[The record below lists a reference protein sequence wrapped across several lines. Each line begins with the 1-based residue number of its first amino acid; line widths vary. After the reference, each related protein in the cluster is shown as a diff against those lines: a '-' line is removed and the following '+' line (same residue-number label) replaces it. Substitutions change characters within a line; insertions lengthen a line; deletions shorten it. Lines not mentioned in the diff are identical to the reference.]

1 MRKNSVRIL
10 AFNITHDSSV
20 CSINNGHIEFF
31 CKEER
36 LSRVK
41 RDKHPFKSLQLYKSK
56 NFGKIDYILYCT
68 PSNYG
73 GEPEFFYREFIG
85 KLFDVEM
92 ENFSSLSHHLCH
104 AASAFYN
111 SGFKKALTF
120 VIDRNGSI
128 LFDNKID
135 ACRESE
141 SVFSCSYP
149 DNLKPLYKSFWTNDR
164 IGINKDNLKKLIK
177 NSFPS
182 SDIQVDN
189 EYSITKVYEAATTLI
204 GQPILEN
211 GKTMGLASYGSNKK
225 YPSLFLNGSPIT
237 NYFTHIINGDADN
250 EVIFNGEQD
259 KITNNI
265 TKDNYKFYADKARHV
280 QLETQKESLR
290 LIKKY
295 INKTKIKN
303 VCIVGGYGLNVVANN
318 YYVKNLPN
326 VNFYFEP
333 VADDTGIAIGAAYFK
348 YRNVTKD
355 NTVVTLKNNFYH
367 YYEDSKINK
376 GVEATIEDVCKLLM
390 DQKSVA
396 IFEGAAE
403 AGPRALGH
411 RSILFDPRNKNCKD
425 TVNKIK
431 NREWYRPFAGVI
443 LKKEFKKY
451 FNTLGLEESN
461 NMTINFEC
469 KKNTVKLFP
478 GVVHVDNSCRVQ
490 TVSSGF
496 LYNLLNHF
504 DKLTKCPI
512 LLNTSL
518 NLAGEPLVNTKEEA
532 LLLLNKSE
540 LDAIY
545 FVDEKKLIQKE
556 KHESI

>member
-1 MRKNSVRIL
+1 VRIL

-36 LSRVK
+36 LSRIK
-41 RDKHPFKSLQLYKSK
+41 RDKHPFKSLELYKSK

-73 GEPEFFYREFIG
+73 GESEFYYREYIKKIFN
-85 KLFDVEM
+85 VEM
-92 ENFSSLSHHLCH
+92 QNFSSLTHHLCH
-104 AASAFYN
+104 ASSAFYN

-135 ACRESE
+135 VCRESE
-141 SVFSCSYP
+141 SVFLCSYP
-149 DNLKPLYKSFWTNDR
+149 DNFTPLYKSFWTNDN

-177 NSFPS
+177 SNFPL
-182 SDIQVDN
+182 SDIHVDN

-211 GKTMGLASYGSNKK
+211 GKTMGLASYGVNKK
-225 YPSLFLNGSPIT
+225 YHSLFLNGSPIT
-237 NYFTHIINGDADN
+237 NYFTNIINEDGDN
-250 EVIFNGEQD
+250 VVIFKDQQD
-259 KITNNI
+259 KITKDI
-265 TKDNYKFYADKARHV
+265 TENNYKFYADKAKQV

-295 INKTKIKN
+295 ISKTKIKN

-318 YYVKNLPN
+318 YYIENLPN

-348 YRNVTKD
+348 YRNLTKD
-355 NTVVTLKNNFYH
+355 NKVITPKNNFYH
-367 YYEDSKINK
+367 YYEDNKINK
-376 GVEATIEDVCKLLM
+376 GTKATVKDVCKLLI
-390 DQKSVA
+390 DQKSLA

-411 RSILFDPRNKNCKD
+411 RSILFDSRNKNCKNI
-425 TVNKIK
+425 VNKIK

-443 LKKEFKKY
+443 LKEEFKKY

-461 NMTINFEC
+461 NMTINFKC
-469 KKNTVKLFP
+469 KKNIEKLFP
-478 GVVHVDNSCRVQ
+478 GVIHVDNS
-490 TVSSGF
+490 
-496 LYNLLNHF
+496 
-504 DKLTKCPI
+504 
-512 LLNTSL
+512 
-518 NLAGEPLVNTKEEA
+518 
-532 LLLLNKSE
+532 
-540 LDAIY
+540 
-545 FVDEKKLIQKE
+545 
-556 KHESI
+556 

>member
-1 MRKNSVRIL
+1 MRIL

-41 RDKHPFKSLQLYKSK
+41 RDKHPFKSLQLYKSR
-56 NFGKIDYILYCT
+56 NFGKIDHILYCT
-68 PSNYG
+68 PSNYNNQQ
-73 GEPEFFYREFIG
+73 EYFYKQFIE
-85 KLFDVEM
+85 KLFDVDM

-141 SVFSCSYP
+141 SVFLCSYP
-149 DNLKPLYKSFWTNDR
+149 DNFTPLYKSFWTNDS
-164 IGINKDNLKKLIK
+164 IGVNKDNLKKLIK
-177 NSFPS
+177 SNFPL
-182 SDIQVDN
+182 SDVHVDN

-225 YPSLFLNGSPIT
+225 YHSLFLNGIPIT
-237 NYFTHIINGDADN
+237 NYFTHVINEGNDN
-250 EVIFNGEQD
+250 VVIFKGEQN
-259 KITNNI
+259 KITKNI
-265 TKDNYKFYADKARHV
+265 TKDNYKFYADKAKHV
-280 QLETQKESLR
+280 QLKTQEESLC

-295 INKTKIKN
+295 ISKTKIKN

-318 YYVKNLPN
+318 YYIKNLPN
-326 VNFYFEP
+326 INFYFEP

-348 YRNVTKD
+348 YRNLTKD
-355 NTVVTLKNNFYH
+355 NKVITPKDNFYH

-376 GVEATIEDVCKLLM
+376 GIKATIEDVCKLLIN
-390 DQKSVA
+390 QKSVA

-411 RSILFDPRNKNCKD
+411 RSILFDPRNKNCKNI
-425 TVNKIK
+425 VNKIK

-451 FNTLGLEESN
+451 FNTLSLDESN
-461 NMTINFEC
+461 NMTINFKC

-496 LYNLLNHF
+496 LYDLLKQFN
-504 DKLTKCPI
+504 KLTKCPI

-518 NLAGEPLVNTKEEA
+518 NLAGEPLVNTKEET
-532 LLLLNKSE
+532 LLLLNKSK